1 MAQKSSMA
9 QKPTVAMASLNAS
22 LLAPKGAAQ
31 PAVKPPI
38 LVPVSTPAVGR
49 TRRFADTDKRPQ
61 GSQTAPDVQKTATGK
76 KTKKK
81 SLRISAAMDKDLR
94 LLAVRN
100 GQSQQAL
107 LEQAVSDYLDKAYA
121 SGECMCRR

>member
-1 MAQKSSMA
+1 M
-9 QKPTVAMASLNAS
+9 AMASLNAS
-22 LLAPKGAAQ
+22 LLAPKGGAQ
-31 PAVKPPI
+31 PAITPPT
-38 LVPVSTPAVGR
+38 LVPVSAPSRGGSNRFIDAGKQPRNSQAV
-49 TRRFADTDKRPQ
+49 PQ
-61 GSQTAPDVQKTATGK
+61 APKAAGK

-121 SGECMCRR
+121 SGECMCRRG